1 MNEFPKM
8 LYFKG
13 DVNVQKTV
21 NSVEEEDALGADW
34 IDAPV
39 DPLAAPAAPAAPVST
54 KKK

>member
-1 MNEFPKM
+1 MEYPKM

-13 DVNVQKTV
+13 DVNNQKTV
-21 NSVEEEDALGADW
+21 NNEAEEDALGEDW

-39 DPLAAPAAPAAPVST
+39 DPLAAPAPARIDTTLT

>member
-1 MNEFPKM
+1 MEDNEFPKM

-13 DVNVQKTV
+13 DAGNQKTV
-21 NSVEEEDALGADW
+21 NSPDEEAALGDDW

-39 DPLAAPAAPAAPVST
+39 DPLAPATAPVVT